1 MNLLYI
7 TYIDFNSKER
17 SGASVRPHRLYD
29 AFLNLGINVKLL
41 ECQQNKFR
49 KRHMKVKEILRWLKN
64 NRPDFCYIESPS
76 GPIFNNIDLKLIK
89 RIHSYNI
96 PIGFFYRDIFWLFPE
111 IYNGH
116 VGFIKKNAIVLLN
129 KREIHCLKRNCDIVY
144 TPTQSVKNILD
155 KYHFKRCEV
164 LPPALEI
171 TSHNIS
177 QRNEVNTCIYVGGV
191 SAVYGTDILIDAFKI
206 LNKHESSYRLILVCR
221 EEELRNF
228 YHECLNYNWLDIVFA
243 SGKELNKYYEK
254 ASVGVIPVRQTNYTN
269 LAYSVKLFEYL
280 GHGLPVI
287 STNTTEMGTFVKQNN
302 IGMVCEDNPKDLA
315 QTIAYYFKNKETL
328 NYSTNVKKIAPQN
341 TWICRA
347 QKIISDLT

>member
-1 MNLLYI
+1 M
-7 TYIDFNSKER
+7 
-17 SGASVRPHRLYD
+17 
-29 AFLNLGINVKLL
+29 
-41 ECQQNKFR
+41 
-49 KRHMKVKEILRWLKN
+49 
-64 NRPDFCYIESPS
+64 
-76 GPIFNNIDLKLIK
+76 
-89 RIHSYNI
+89 
-96 PIGFFYRDIFWLFPE
+96 
-111 IYNGH
+111 
-116 VGFIKKNAIVLLN
+116 
-129 KREIHCLKRNCDIVY
+129 
-144 TPTQSVKNILD
+144 
-155 KYHFKRCEV
+155 
-164 LPPALEI
+164 
-171 TSHNIS
+171 
-177 QRNEVNTCIYVGGV
+177 
-191 SAVYGTDILIDAFKI
+191 
-206 LNKHESSYRLILVCR
+206 ILVCR